1 MYITV
6 KTFDAFTKT
15 EHEIQQIAKGI
26 SFRRGKTT
34 LLQIHITVCS
44 CSMMHFNVHLF
55 KKTRVHSFHCF
66 HSYKKTH
73 REISTTKNPRA
84 HGETYSINRTTFHTH
99 THARNR
105 GRPRFE
111 TWDLEDVPEVGVL
124 GGKMTI
130 RGEEVY
136 NDEVVGCLVVWRV
149 VSNSLSSG

>member
-1 MYITV
+1 MHSPKLNMKSNKLQRVSVSDEEKLPFFKFKPLYVHVPWCIP
-6 KTFDAFTKT
+6 TF
-15 EHEIQQIAKGI
+15 I
-26 SFRRGKTT
+26 S
-34 LLQIHITVCS
+34 
-44 CSMMHFNVHLF
+44 N

-149 VSNSLSSG
+149 VSNSLSSGWH